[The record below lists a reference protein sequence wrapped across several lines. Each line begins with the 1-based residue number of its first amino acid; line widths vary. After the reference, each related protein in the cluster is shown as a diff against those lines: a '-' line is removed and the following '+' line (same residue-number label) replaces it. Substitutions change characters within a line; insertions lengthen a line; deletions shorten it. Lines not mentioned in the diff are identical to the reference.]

1 MKVVFAGT
9 PAFAAQC
16 LQSLCDTPHVEIV
29 GVITQPD
36 RKAGRGM
43 KLTPSPVKRL
53 ALAQNL
59 DCITPST
66 LKDNPEDL
74 AWLKQKEADFLV
86 VVAYGMIIPPLWL
99 QAVNIAPIN
108 IHASLLPRW
117 RGAAPIERAL
127 LAGDTQTGVAIMRME
142 EGLDTGPVYAT
153 TTLPITSST
162 TGAELWEKLANM
174 GASLLPVA
182 LKDIAE
188 GVLRAVPQ
196 DVSGVNYAAKLTADD
211 RLIQWQQPASV
222 VDRQVRCF
230 TAKPGARLLWRQ
242 RWLKIISGSIVQT
255 GSTTAEAGTIIA
267 MRDGLD
273 ICCGDGACYRIE
285 QLQPEGKG
293 VMNALDFAR
302 GQRLQA
308 GDYLQDEAGIK

>member
-1 MKVVFAGT
+1 MRVVFAGT

-16 LQSLCDTPHVEIV
+16 LQSLCDTPNIEVV

-53 ALAQNL
+53 ALAQEL
-59 DCITPST
+59 DCITPAG
-66 LKDNPEDL
+66 LKDNNEDL
-74 AWLKQKEADFLV
+74 AWLTQKEADFLV

-108 IHASLLPRW
+108 VHASLLPRW

-127 LAGDTQTGVAIMRME
+127 LAGDHQTGVAIMRME
-142 EGLDTGPVYAT
+142 KGLDTGPVYAT
-153 TTLPITSST
+153 TTLAITDTT
-162 TGAELWEKLANM
+162 TGAELWQELANM
-174 GASLLPVA
+174 GATLLPVA
-182 LKDIAE
+182 LKDIAD

-196 DVSGVNYAAKLTADD
+196 DLSGVNYANKLTADD
-211 RLIQWQQPASV
+211 RLIQWQQAATV
-222 VDRQVRCF
+222 IDRQVRCF

-242 RWLKIISGSIVQT
+242 RWLKIISGSVLPTSSATATT
-255 GSTTAEAGTIIA
+255 GSIIA
-267 MRDGLD
+267 MKNGLD
-273 ICCGDGACYRIE
+273 IRCGDGSCYRIM
-285 QLQPEGKG
+285 QLQPEGKA

-302 GQRLQA
+302 GQRLQV
-308 GDYLQDEAGIK
+308 GDLLQDQEGSV